1 MKSASHKEKMQRR
14 RESQRESLAY
24 AGGFLVRDEGKP
36 RFISLEERAVQIQGF
51 VGGMKEIRRKNG
63 CGSRSKREQA
73 KPGVGGQT
81 IDVLLNQK
89 GE

>member
-1 MKSASHKEKMQRR
+1 MASDNHKEKMQRR
-14 RESQRESLAY
+14 RESQRERRAY
-24 AGGFLVRDEGKP
+24 VGDFLVRDAVKP

-63 CGSRSKREQA
+63 VGSRSKREQA

-81 IDVLLNQK
+81 ND
-89 GE
+89 